1 MLSLCFKK
9 SDGSGGAIL
18 TRLCLVQAILP
29 VSILCRILYSGWSL
43 PIALFLELLS
53 LVDSAQ

>member
-1 MLSLCFKK
+1 MLSLCFEK

-18 TRLCLVQAILP
+18 TRLFP
-29 VSILCRILYSGWSL
+29 VSILCRFLYSGWSL

>member
-1 MLSLCFKK
+1 MLSLCFEK
-9 SDGSGGAIL
+9 SDESGSAIL
-18 TRLCLVQAILP
+18 TLVTGHPP
-29 VSILCRILYSGWSL
+29 VSILCRILYLGWSL